1 MFCLSLWVP
10 GDVLASRSAM
20 RTRSSLLCRL
30 DRLGRLFGSCKLG
43 GLRQRIVNLA
53 HEADA
58 VRESD
63 QTEIGGTWTHLDLR
77 SVFET
82 GDLDGCP
89 LKPAPGD

>member
-1 MFCLSLWVP
+1 M
-10 GDVLASRSAM
+10 
-20 RTRSSLLCRL
+20 
-30 DRLGRLFGSCKLG
+30 
-43 GLRQRIVNLA
+43 RQRIVNLA

-58 VRESD
+58 VHESD

-89 LKPAPGD
+89 LKPTAGD